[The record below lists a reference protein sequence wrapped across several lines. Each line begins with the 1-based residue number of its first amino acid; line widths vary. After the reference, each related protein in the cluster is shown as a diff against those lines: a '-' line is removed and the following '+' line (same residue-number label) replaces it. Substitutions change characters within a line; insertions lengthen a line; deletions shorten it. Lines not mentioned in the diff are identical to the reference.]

1 MTEQGKQLHIILV
14 PHTHWDREWYQTFQ
28 QFRVRLVRTIDKLL
42 DILERDS
49 NFSYFMLDGQTI
61 VLDDYLEVQPEQE
74 ARLKKYA
81 RAGRI
86 SVGPWYTQ
94 PDEFLVSGE
103 SLIRNLQFGM
113 QRAAEF
119 GEPMRTGY
127 VPDCFGHIA
136 QLPQILQGFGIDN
149 AVFWRGVGAEAKKSE
164 FFWAA
169 PDGTR
174 VLVIHL
180 ADPLG
185 YSNARKMPL
194 APDEFVARV
203 EFLSAQLLP
212 KATTNTLLFMNG
224 SDHLEPQDGLPETIT
239 AANALLAHI
248 NPEHEKIIAKLG
260 HTAQN
265 GSNTHFD
272 GIHVQIGTLPQYIET
287 VRRQNGCET
296 QDGQDELQ
304 VLTGEMRS
312 SQYSHLLPAVLS
324 SRVWIKQQNN
334 ATEHL
339 LEHWVEPLTAW
350 AWKLGATYPAGLIRV
365 AWKYLLQN
373 HPHDSICGCSV
384 DQVHHENAV
393 RFAQSQ
399 QVAESIITQAMQSIA
414 ETVNTRAPVR
424 TTDTGNQP
432 IPIVVF
438 NPAPGPRADIAQA
451 VISFPGTL
459 RNAVIIDEQG
469 QHVPF
474 TVVNRWR
481 QELGSTQLAR
491 ETTAAAVSLMGA
503 NAPGEFIRLAEN
515 TAAMMLGQPEGA
527 YEIIRLHIDTDQQPE
542 VAHIEV
548 IIAPRENVTTKDHD
562 LLAAE
567 QQIREILQRE
577 DIHSLNVTAIDQ
589 VRETL
594 EFVACDLPAYGFKT
608 FWVYPRGSKAEVNHA
623 NQVPAS
629 ALSSQEHWIENEWYR
644 VEASAA
650 DGTLTITDKD
660 TGAIFTG
667 LNRFV
672 DGGDVG
678 DLYNYCPPAEDVLV
692 SQPIEPPKIELHSAG
707 PARAVLRVTGRWS
720 LPVACAANRA
730 ERSARASVCHIV
742 SDIALSPGV
751 QRIDIHTSIDNK
763 VRDHRL
769 RVIFPVPL
777 QVEHVSAEGTFEVRA
792 RPLTA
797 ARPEHDDD
805 WIEEPVNT
813 FPQKRFVDVSDGTT
827 GLALLN
833 RGLPECEILQ
843 DGPGVEV
850 GQVAV
855 ALTLLRCVEW
865 LSRGD
870 LPNRHGHAGPMEHTP
885 EGQCP
890 GHQEFDYAIVP
901 HSGDWRAEEAR
912 ILREAQAFN
921 VPVRT
926 IVAPLSHRGTTGSR
940 EHKGGQAFEN
950 AQQREKLL
958 PSRVTFIE
966 VEPRELVVSAIKR
979 ENSGKGLIVRVYN
992 PLLHAVEASLRPG
1005 FASSRACVTN
1015 LLEEEQE
1022 QLFWSGETGEPLHVD
1037 IRAGEIKTILF
1048 Q

>member
-42 DILERDS
+42 DILDRDS

-74 ARLKKYA
+74 ARLKKYV

-119 GEPMRTGY
+119 GEPMRIGY

-149 AVFWRGVGAEAKKSE
+149 AVFWRGVGAEARKSE

-185 YSNARKMPL
+185 YSNARMMPL

-203 EFLSAQLLP
+203 EFLSAQILP

-224 SDHLEPQDGLPETIT
+224 SDHLEPQEGLPETIT

-272 GIHVQIGTLPQYIET
+272 GMHVQIGTLPQYIET

-296 QDGQDELQ
+296 QDGPLQ

-324 SRVWIKQQNN
+324 TRMWIKQQNN

-384 DQVHHENAV
+384 DQVHRENAV

-469 QHVPF
+469 QHIPF

-491 ETTAAAVSLMGA
+491 ETTAAAVTLMGA

-527 YEIIRLHIDTDQQPE
+527 YEIIRMHIDTDQQPE

-594 EFVACDLPAYGFKT
+594 EFVASDLPAYGLKT
-608 FWVYPRGSKAEVNHA
+608 FWVYPRGSKAETNQA
-623 NQVPAS
+623 NQASAS

-644 VEASAA
+644 VEASAV

-678 DLYNYCPPAEDVLV
+678 DLYNYCPPTEDVLV

-707 PARAVLRVTGRWS
+707 SVRAVLRVTGRWS
-720 LPVACAANRA
+720 LPVACTANRA
-730 ERSARASVCHIV
+730 ERSSRASVCHIV
-742 SDIALSPGV
+742 SDVALSPGV

-763 VRDHRL
+763 AKDHRL

-777 QVEHVSAEGTFEVRA
+777 QVEHVSAEGTFEVRT
-792 RPLTA
+792 RPVAT
-797 ARPEHDDD
+797 ARPENDDD

-843 DGPGVEV
+843 DGPGVEP

-926 IVAPLSHRGTTGSR
+926 IVVPLSHRGTTGTR
-940 EHKGGQAFEN
+940 EHKGGQTFETV
-950 AQQREKLL
+950 QPREKLL

-992 PLLHAVEASLRPG
+992 PLLHAVEVSLRPG
-1005 FASSRACVTN
+1005 IASTRAFVTN

-1022 QLFWSGETGEPLHVD
+1022 QLFWSGEAGEPLHVD